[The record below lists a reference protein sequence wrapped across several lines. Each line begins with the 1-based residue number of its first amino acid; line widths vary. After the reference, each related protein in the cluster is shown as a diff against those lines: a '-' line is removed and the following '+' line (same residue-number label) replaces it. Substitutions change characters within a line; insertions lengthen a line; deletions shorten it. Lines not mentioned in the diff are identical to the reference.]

1 MELIISPTYEAAILK
16 RKRAEIASCPG
27 FASGWVTSMGTYRN
41 SADIGEVMLILNFIT
56 YWTKN
61 IPLNIHWRK

>member
-1 MELIISPTYEAAILK
+1 MV
-16 RKRAEIASCPG
+16 SCPG
-27 FASGWVTSMGTYRN
+27 FVLGWVASMGTYRN

-56 YWTKN
+56 YWIKN